1 MATEPVLAFSR
12 RDPEPVPL
20 EIRVNFGVF
29 AGREATPAE
38 LDELARELLTIVDR
52 VSLVSEQRY
61 EVGRETEAAL
71 HQVRIEVSADVLP
84 RRAGERASVDER
96 LVEAAGRWAETC
108 IADRHAEVSE
118 L

>member
-1 MATEPVLAFSR
+1 MTEPALAFSR
-12 RDPEPVPL
+12 RNPEPVHL
-20 EIRVNFGVF
+20 EVRINFGIF

-61 EVGRETEAAL
+61 EVGSEAKAAL
-71 HQVRIEVSADVLP
+71 HQVRIEIGADAV
-84 RRAGERASVDER
+84 ASGAADSSSVEGQ
-96 LVEAAGRWAETC
+96 LVAAAERWARSC
-108 IADRHAEVSE
+108 IADRHAQVSE